1 MSKTNTTSNNPQAAV
16 IATEKPSDQFKLGF
30 LTLHNPGSLNA
41 LDLDIFAAMER
52 KLLEWRVRDDIACIV
67 LHADSDRAFCAGGD
81 VKALVMALERDGT
94 VAARE
99 FFSAEYFVDYLIHI
113 YPKPILCWADGIT
126 MGGGIGIMNGASYR
140 VVTERSTLAMPE
152 IAIGL
157 FPDVGGTFFLNR
169 LPAGLGLFLGLTGA
183 RFNGPDATAIGMAD
197 GFIPAEKKA
206 EIFAGLMRLS
216 WTTDSQTNKEAL
228 RSYLTT
234 VTEPEAAGKS
244 ELLMRLDAIRNLIL
258 KATIEEIDGAFRSWH
273 GADRWI
279 KIAIDGYVT
288 GSPTSAKTT
297 FRQLVEGKELSVK
310 EVFLREWNLALN
322 LSRRSDFR
330 EGVRALLIDKDQRP
344 QWNPPAL
351 AAVRDEEIDGFF
363 SQSHGEPNLLA
374 QKLNEAGLD

>member
-1 MSKTNTTSNNPQAAV
+1 MSKTNTTSNDPQAAV

-41 LDLDIFAAMER
+41 LDLDMFAAIER
-52 KLLEWRVRDDIACIV
+52 KLREWRGRDNIACIV

-81 VKALVMALERDGT
+81 VKALAMALERHGT

-152 IAIGL
+152 VAIGL
-157 FPDVGGTFFLNR
+157 FPDVGATFFLNR

-183 RFNGPDATAIGMAD
+183 RFDGSDATAIGMAD
-197 GFIPAEKKA
+197 GFIRAEKKA

-279 KIAIDGYVT
+279 KSAIDGYVT

-297 FRQLVEGKELSVK
+297 FRQLVDGKELSVK

-344 QWNPPAL
+344 RWNPPAL

-374 QKLNEAGLD
+374 QKFSEA